1 MSVQAG
7 AKQVKSRRAETTLG
21 ARFLRDMRRNY
32 EVYIILLP
40 VVAFYL
46 IFSYVPM
53 GGAVIAFQDWRP
65 GREIFGD
72 TTRWVGIKHF
82 KNFFGSY
89 YFKRSLVNT
98 ITISL
103 STLAWGFPAP
113 IILALLLNELRNKY
127 FARGVQVV
135 VYLPHFISMVVLC
148 GLIRLFVRDNGIVTQ
163 LLGYVGFQKQN
174 MLQNPNLFVPIYVV
188 SNIWQGVG
196 WGSIVYLA
204 ALTGIDQELYEAA
217 MIDGAGRWKQ
227 TLHITLPSILPTIII
242 LLIMRCGQIL
252 SVGQEKILL
261 LYNETIYEKADVI
274 STFVYR
280 KGLLESD
287 WSYSAAVGLF
297 NSAVN
302 FILVISVNKLSSKVS
317 ETSLW

>member
-1 MSVQAG
+1 MSVHTG
-7 AKQVKSRRAETTLG
+7 VKQTKGGKNPNSFG
-21 ARFLRDMRRNY
+21 ARLVKDMTRNY
-32 EVYIILLP
+32 EVYMILLP
-40 VVAFYL
+40 VVAFYI
-46 IFSYVPM
+46 IFSYLPM

-65 GREIFGD
+65 GRDLFGES
-72 TTRWVGIKHF
+72 TRWVGLKHF

-103 STLAWGFPAP
+103 STLVWGFPAP
-113 IILALLLNELRNKY
+113 ILLALLLNELRNKY
-127 FARGVQVV
+127 FARGVQII

-148 GLIRLFVRDNGIVTQ
+148 GLIRLFVRDNGIITQ
-163 LLGYVGFQKQN
+163 LLGLAGFQKQN
-174 MLQNPNLFVPIYVV
+174 MLQNPSLFVPIYVV

-261 LYNETIYEKADVI
+261 LYNETIYETADVI

-287 WSYSAAVGLF
+287 WSYSSAVGLF
-297 NSAVN
+297 NSLVN
-302 FILVISVNKLSSKVS
+302 FALVISVNKLSSKVS